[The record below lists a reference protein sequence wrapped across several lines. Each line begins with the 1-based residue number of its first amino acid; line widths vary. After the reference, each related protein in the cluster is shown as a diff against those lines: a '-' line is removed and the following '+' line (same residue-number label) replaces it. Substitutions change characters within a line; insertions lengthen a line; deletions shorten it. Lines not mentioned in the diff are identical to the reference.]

1 MRPEKFNLLLI
12 FPYQRACFSS
22 REHKQPRGASF
33 CRSSTIQQTNTH
45 TPRRA
50 LWLLLRNVFGRLRAA
65 MQKNATAKNGAL
77 RYSGCCF
84 SYIFDVKRARCFSS
98 HSHAH
103 TCGWMVRARLK
114 LLLVFSRQAN
124 FDVSIICQ

>member
-33 CRSSTIQQTNTH
+33 CRSSSSIQQTH
-45 TPRRA
+45 TTSSVR

-65 MQKNATAKNGAL
+65 TQKNATAKSGAL
-77 RYSGCCF
+77 RYSGGCCF
-84 SYIFDVKRARCFSS
+84 SYIFDAKQRVKRALAVSLFSL
-98 HSHAH
+98 AR
-103 TCGWMVRARLK
+103 TYGGVGGACKDVRDWRSCLAGK
-114 LLLVFSRQAN
+114 L
-124 FDVSIICQ
+124 